1 MFGVEG
7 LDRLPQGAQLGE
19 KFGLE
24 IGQDLPPARLKWG
37 LLARLPQQLKAQG
50 NGRPASVIDFR
61 RSLAIV
67 RAAEG
72 LSPAARV
79 EKRMFVTQAWAQGA
93 GGATG
98 SVDVLVQFLPFV
110 FIFVILYALILRPQ
124 QKRMKQQQEMIGN
137 LRRGDTVVTTGGLI
151 GKIAKV
157 VDENEIQ
164 VDLADNVRVRV
175 VRAMIAEVR
184 TKGEPVKEG

>member
-1 MFGVEG
+1 
-7 LDRLPQGAQLGE
+7 
-19 KFGLE
+19 
-24 IGQDLPPARLKWG
+24 
-37 LLARLPQQLKAQG
+37 
-50 NGRPASVIDFR
+50 
-61 RSLAIV
+61 
-67 RAAEG
+67 
-72 LSPAARV
+72 
-79 EKRMFVTQAWAQGA
+79 MFVTQAWAQGA